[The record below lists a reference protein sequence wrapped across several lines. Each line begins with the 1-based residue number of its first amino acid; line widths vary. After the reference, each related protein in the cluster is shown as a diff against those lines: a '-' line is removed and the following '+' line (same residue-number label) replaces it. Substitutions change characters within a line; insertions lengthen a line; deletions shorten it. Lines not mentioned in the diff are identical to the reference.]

1 MCMVGVCEGEICV
14 IATLLFKNGLYYIN
28 FNALLDMLP

>member
-14 IATLLFKNGLYYIN
+14 IVILLFKNVLYYIN
-28 FNALLDMLP
+28 FNVLLDMLF